1 MRADPAVLKGISQL
15 LLVIGGLFG
24 MAVCACTG
32 VALLL
37 HSPPP
42 LPKWL
47 AQGAGPLVLAVLC
60 SACALLGA
68 LWIRADRL
76 RERKNRRPPLS
87 PEGIR
92 DPTHFSAFELKPGMR
107 YRVTASFVDFDGQEH
122 KAGESWVYQSRNFLP
137 YEAGLTLYVSESGSM
152 TNIRLQD
159 YPESQGAIIGRFHE
173 HVREE
178 PPAETN
184 ERKNGR
190 PT

>member
-24 MAVCACTG
+24 IAVCACTG
-32 VALLL
+32 LAVLL
-37 HSPPP
+37 HAPPP
-42 LPKWL
+42 LPTWL
-47 AQGAGPLVLAVLC
+47 AQGADLPVLAALC
-60 SACALLGA
+60 GACALGGA

-87 PEGIR
+87 SQGIR

-107 YRVTASFVDFDGQEH
+107 YRVMVPFVDFDGQEH
-122 KAGESWVYQSRNFLP
+122 QAGESWVYQSRNFLP
-137 YEAGLTLYVSESGSM
+137 YEAGLTLYVSGSGSM

-159 YPESQGAIIGRFHE
+159 YPEAQGAIIGRFHE

-178 PPAETN
+178 LAAETT
-184 ERKNGR
+184 EKQA
-190 PT
+190 P